1 MSVNLIGGRIG
12 RKILYLLMGLF
23 YVVSLSSL
31 SSGENID
38 VGRLLGIRD
47 KGELN
52 KLAGEAE
59 KVFQKNPKDKNSLIT
74 LGIAYHN
81 LAILEVKKAS
91 EKAEEYLNQMTK
103 LYPEDALSLAL
114 LGSAIS
120 MVGRDSYNIVKK
132 MGNVNKGAEL
142 LDKAVT
148 MAPDNVLVRMVRA
161 NNSLDIPKT
170 FGRQKIGK
178 GDLLHIEGIINK
190 SPKEVTIDV
199 QTEVYYQLGNIFK
212 SEKDVSTAKSY
223 FKKAAE
229 VFPDSEWGK
238 KAKKEL

>member
-1 MSVNLIGGRIG
+1 MTSVNLMG
-12 RKILYLLMGLF
+12 RKIGREIGYLLMGLF
-23 YVVSLSSL
+23 FAVSISS
-31 SSGENID
+31 STYGEMD
-38 VGRLLGIRD
+38 VGRLLSIRD

-52 KLAGEAE
+52 KLAAEAE
-59 KVFQKNPKDKNSLIT
+59 KVFGKNPKDKNSLIT

-81 LAILEVKKAS
+81 LAILEVKNAS
-91 EKAEEYLNQMTK
+91 EKAEEYLKKTTE

-114 LGSAIS
+114 LGSSIS

-132 MGNVNKGAEL
+132 MTSVNKGAEL

-148 MAPDNVLVRMVRA
+148 MAPDSVLLRMIRA
-161 NNSLDIPKT
+161 NNSLDIPKS
-170 FGRQKIGK
+170 FGRQKIAK
-178 GDLLHIEGIINK
+178 GDLLHIEGIIK
-190 SPKEVTIDV
+190 KAPQEVSLDV
-199 QTEVYYQLGNIFK
+199 QAEVYYQLGNIFK
-212 SEKDVSTAKSY
+212 SEKDSSTARSY